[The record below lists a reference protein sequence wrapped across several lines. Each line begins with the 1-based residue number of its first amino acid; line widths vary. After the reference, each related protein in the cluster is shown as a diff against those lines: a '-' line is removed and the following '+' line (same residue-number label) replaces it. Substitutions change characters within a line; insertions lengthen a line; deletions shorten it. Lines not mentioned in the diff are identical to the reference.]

1 MSCPIKMLIFHI
13 FLLTFTRPGIMLAIA
28 DMRRLMDCM
37 NSTIRW
43 WNHLVGLLRA
53 FQCWA
58 MVFLPGTVWKRDIPN
73 LVVMTLSHISHHSG
87 YLKAIRIYYPQ
98 TDSDESNSERLFK
111 ATKSATTSKSHVFFN
126 DLGLPITVLFLVI
139 VLGLAKSHCF
149 GNPHYFSIFF
159 WGLPLADIVS
169 CHQDS
174 SRVGADEHRCLRFG
188 RGARWKWRWKPGQF
202 RR

>member
-1 MSCPIKMLIFHI
+1 MNLTPNG
-13 FLLTFTRPGIMLAIA
+13 FLKQQNQQQLANP
-28 DMRRLMDCM
+28 M
-37 NSTIRW
+37 
-43 WNHLVGLLRA
+43 
-53 FQCWA
+53 F
-58 MVFLPGTVWKRDIPN
+58 
-73 LVVMTLSHISHHSG
+73 
-87 YLKAIRIYYPQ
+87 
-98 TDSDESNSERLFK
+98 
-111 ATKSATTSKSHVFFN
+111 FFN

-188 RGARWKWRWKPGQF
+188 RGAR
-202 RR
+202 